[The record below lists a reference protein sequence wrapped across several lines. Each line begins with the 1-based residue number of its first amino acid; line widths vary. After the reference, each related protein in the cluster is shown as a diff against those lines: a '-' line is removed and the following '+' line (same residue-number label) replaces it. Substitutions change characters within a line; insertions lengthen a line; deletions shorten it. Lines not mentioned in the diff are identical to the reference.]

1 MSDKNTPAPKHHIR
15 KRLAIFPRIFWPIMV
30 IFLLVAYRILGLEG
44 ESVLLGLSCRNAA
57 YLIIAVFMI
66 RYAIRKRKEKT
77 FFPLGLAALIPATFL
92 LGAFM
97 YLQANVILDLIVVP
111 RETTLSQCRIR
122 EFGPESIIT
131 GFTGEIRGINTND
144 YEKRL
149 PMTGF
154 QEELIKEELDHY
166 KNVNLAF
173 YEHVRRI
180 VVIRTRYYNPDL
192 TLDNWDSF

>member
-1 MSDKNTPAPKHHIR
+1 MSDKNTSASKHHIR

-57 YLIIAVFMI
+57 YLIIAVFLI
-66 RYAIRKRKEKT
+66 RYAIHKRREKT
-77 FFPLGLAALIPATFL
+77 FLPLGLAALIPATFL

-97 YLQANVILDLIVVP
+97 YLQANVVLDLIVVP
-111 RETTLSQCRIR
+111 RQATLSQCRIR

-131 GFTGEIRGINTND
+131 GFTGEIRGINANE

-149 PMTGF
+149 PMTRF
-154 QEELIKEELDHY
+154 HQELIEEELDHFN
-166 KNVNLAF
+166 NVNLVF

-180 VVIRTRYYNPDL
+180 VVINTRYFNPDL